1 MNGKNYT
8 HVAVGNL
15 NVDIAIYV
23 DRVPAPGEVLTALG
37 VDMRPG
43 GAATNYAVAVAQYG
57 HKVYLVAS
65 TSNSEYVKTT
75 LTTLKELGV
84 NVDKIKLVDEF
95 PGLVVIIVQA
105 GGERTMIKYPGAN
118 RELSADDV
126 SHDLLENAHLV
137 HMASISPD
145 LAADIGKKCTRRA
158 VLVTYDPGIY
168 ADALRNAIPTLIE
181 NIDVLFLNERELM
194 HIAKHAKVD
203 VLFKHGLSTLVVKM
217 GQRGATVLL
226 PSGTCYHG
234 VAQPIKRPVDSTGA
248 GDAFNAFF
256 NAKYLESKNLSLALA
271 YGVAAGALK
280 VGFRGSFL
288 RLDHKLFKLQLK
300 KVVVEKPA
308 ECPAEFN

>member
-84 NVDKIKLVDEF
+84 NIDKIKLVDEF

-118 RELSADDV
+118 RELSA
-126 SHDLLENAHLV
+126 
-137 HMASISPD
+137 
-145 LAADIGKKCTRRA
+145 
-158 VLVTYDPGIY
+158 
-168 ADALRNAIPTLIE
+168 
-181 NIDVLFLNERELM
+181 
-194 HIAKHAKVD
+194 
-203 VLFKHGLSTLVVKM
+203 
-217 GQRGATVLL
+217 
-226 PSGTCYHG
+226 
-234 VAQPIKRPVDSTGA
+234 
-248 GDAFNAFF
+248 
-256 NAKYLESKNLSLALA
+256 
-271 YGVAAGALK
+271 
-280 VGFRGSFL
+280 
-288 RLDHKLFKLQLK
+288 
-300 KVVVEKPA
+300 
-308 ECPAEFN
+308 

>member
-1 MNGKNYT
+1 MDSKNYT
-8 HVAVGNL
+8 HIAVGNL
-15 NVDIAIYV
+15 NVDIAVYV
-23 DRVPAPGEVLTALG
+23 DRMPAPGEVLTALS
-37 VDMRPG
+37 VDIRPG

-65 TSNSEYVKTT
+65 VSSSEHVKTM
-75 LTTLKELGV
+75 LTALKELGV
-84 NVDKIKLVDEF
+84 NVDKVKIVEEP
-95 PGLVVIIVQA
+95 PGLVIIMVQT

-137 HMASISPD
+137 HMASVSPD
-145 LAADIGKKCTRRA
+145 IVADISKRCSREG
-158 VLVTYDPGIY
+158 VLITYDPGIY
-168 ADALRNAIPTLIE
+168 AEALKNAVPASIE
-181 NIDVLFLNERELM
+181 NVDILFLNEKELA
-194 HIAKHAKVD
+194 HLAKHTKVNT
-203 VLFKHGLSTLVVKM
+203 LFKHGLSTLVVKM

-226 PSGTCYHG
+226 PSGACYHG
-234 VAQPIKRPVDSTGA
+234 VAQPIKKPIDSTGA
-248 GDAFNAFF
+248 GDAFNALF

-288 RLDHKLFKLQLK
+288 RLDYKLFKLQLE

-308 ECPAEFN
+308 ECSFE

>member
-1 MNGKNYT
+1 MNREHYT

-15 NVDIAIYV
+15 NVDIAVYV
-23 DRVPAPGEVLTALG
+23 DRVPAPGEVLTALD

-57 HKVYLVAS
+57 HKVHLVAS
-65 TSNSEYVKTT
+65 ASNSEYVKIMLAT
-75 LTTLKELGV
+75 LRELGV
-84 NVDKIKLVDEF
+84 DVDKVKVVEEP
-95 PGLVVIIVQA
+95 PGLVVIVVQA

-126 SHDLLENAHLV
+126 PRDLLENAHLV
-137 HMASISPD
+137 HAASISPEIVI
-145 LAADIGKKCTRRA
+145 DISRKCA
-158 VLVTYDPGIY
+158 QEGVLITYDPGVY
-168 ADALRNAIPTLIE
+168 AEALKNTVTTLVE
-181 NIDVLFLNERELM
+181 NVDVLFLNEKELAHLTK
-194 HIAKHAKVD
+194 HIKVST
-203 VLFKHGLSTLVVKM
+203 LFKHGLSTLVVKM

-226 PSGTCYHG
+226 PSNVCYHG
-234 VAQPIKRPVDSTGA
+234 VAQPVKKPVDSTGA

-288 RLDHKLFKLQLK
+288 RLDHKLFKLQLE
-300 KVVVEKPA
+300 KVVVEELF
-308 ECPAEFN
+308 ECPFELN